1 MIIQKSFS
9 HISYTLED
17 DEYSKLALKMISG
30 AAAHNIIKPVTTM
43 NNGRKRFMYS
53 VRDLTQISL
62 LSSEMDEKQAMHVL
76 SSYKDVLN
84 RIEAQTFLKKDFLE
98 LDTDRVFV
106 DVKTGDVKFI
116 IVPVMTHDNS
126 GGHRSFLKKNYDF
139 ISAVLD
145 KLQLYEDSRLC
156 FMHDMCLCISGMKDD
171 NPGILCELK
180 DLYTY
185 LISEFDIEAD
195 ADINQEDKR
204 YIESSQNELKE
215 KDNKAIRE
223 IELHYD
229 GDYGTFTFYITKN
242 SFTIGKAPD
251 NDGALS
257 MNPAVSRYHLV
268 IEIDGDKAY
277 VTDLNSS
284 NHTFINRMIIPANQ
298 KVLLEDQRVLRIANM
313 DFEVRIST

>member
-30 AAAHNIIKPVTTM
+30 AAAPSIIKPVTTM

-53 VRDLTQISL
+53 IRDLTQISL
-62 LSSEMDEKQAMHVL
+62 LSSEMDEKQAIHVL
-76 SSYKDVLN
+76 GSYKDVLN

-145 KLQLYEDSRLC
+145 KLHLYEDTRLC
-156 FMHDMCLCISGMKDD
+156 FMHDKCLGISGMEDD
-171 NPGILCELK
+171 NPGILCELE
-180 DLYTY
+180 DLYAY
-185 LISEFDIEAD
+185 LINEFDIKAD
-195 ADINQEDKR
+195 DGIKKEDK
-204 YIESSQNELKE
+204 IVMESSGDLKAT
-215 KDNKAIRE
+215 DSKAISE

-268 IEIDGDKAY
+268 IEIDGYKAY

-284 NHTFINRMIIPANQ
+284 NHTFIDRMIIPANQ
-298 KVLLEDQRVLRIANM
+298 KVLLEDQSVLRIADM
-313 DFEVRIST
+313 DFEVKISA